1 MPDLSAGTRPVTL
14 SVWLVE
20 PGQRVV
26 QGDRLVEVLV
36 GPATV
41 DLPAPATGMLVE
53 VCADEEDTLVP
64 GQLLAVIVADEEAPP
79 A

>member
-1 MPDLSAGTRPVTL
+1 MPDLVAGKRPMTL

-20 PGQRVV
+20 PGQHVV
-26 QGDRLVEVLV
+26 QGDRLVEILL

-41 DLPAPATGMLVE
+41 DLPAPVSGLLVE
-53 VCADEEDTLVP
+53 ICADEEDTLVA
-64 GQLLAVIVADEEAPP
+64 GQLLGIIVADEESPP